1 MAKRNL
7 RIIKRVRN
15 IPIVGT
21 CEFCNMQFH
30 VEPRPHGLPSES
42 QAAMQQQFNAHKCKL
57 EAASPEAGPD
67 AEEAATERQS

>member
-15 IPIVGT
+15 IPVVGS
-21 CEFCNMQFH
+21 CELCGEQFH
-30 VEPRPHGLPSES
+30 VNPHPHEMPSEA

-57 EAASPEAGPD
+57 EGQGSDTNAEA
-67 AEEAATERQS
+67 